1 MRMLTAIKRN
11 WVKITGG
18 VVAVLLG
25 TAFSSHAADSP
36 SSAKTA
42 VSELTRPTKKLVL
55 AMSSDNQDVMET
67 VNLAHYSHVSHSSHV
82 SHYSHVSHRS
92 G

>member
-1 MRMLTAIKRN
+1 MEILKMIKRN
-11 WVKITGG
+11 WAKIAGG
-18 VVAVLLG
+18 AVAVLLG
-25 TAFSSHAADSP
+25 AVISSNAADLP
-36 SSAKTA
+36 SSSKTD

-55 AMSSDNQDVMET
+55 TMSSNNQDVMKT
-67 VNLAHYSHVSHSSHV
+67 VNLAHSSHVSHASHS